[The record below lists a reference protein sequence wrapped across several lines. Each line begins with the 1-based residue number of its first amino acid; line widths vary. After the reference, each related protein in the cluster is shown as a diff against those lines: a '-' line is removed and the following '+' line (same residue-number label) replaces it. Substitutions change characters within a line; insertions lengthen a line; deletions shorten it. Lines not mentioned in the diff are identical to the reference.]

1 MAAEWAAALDPLIH
15 SSPSLPGTNRSA
27 SCFSIYPLLDSKES
41 VEVIEAAPVDARIA
55 ELEAELDRLR
65 RIEKAARG
73 ALSVSRSVLDH
84 SVREMP

>member
-1 MAAEWAAALDPLIH
+1 MLEPRRWTIRGGEWVSWYGFVP
-15 SSPSLPGTNRSA
+15 P
-27 SCFSIYPLLDSKES
+27 SIYPLLDSKES